1 MLERYP
7 DGEGWMADDRADVR
21 VENNEAENQFETT
34 LDGHRGVLTYTVK
47 HGKLYLLHTGVDD
60 ALEGQGVGSALVR
73 AAAEHA
79 REKGLRVVPFCSFAQ
94 GWLERHPEYA
104 DLVAGPD

>member
-1 MLERYP
+1 
-7 DGEGWMADDRADVR
+7 MANDRVDVR
-21 VENNEAENQFETT
+21 VENNQAANQFETSI
-34 LDGHRGVLTYTVK
+34 DGHRGVLTYTEQE
-47 HGKLYLLHTGVDD
+47 GKLYLLHTGVDD

-94 GWLERHPEYA
+94 GWLERHQEYA
-104 DLVAGPD
+104 SLVAGPD